1 MPATKRSSFGLD
13 EELARQLRAMGA
25 SLDPSVMAVSRA
37 LFSERVDLEMPAG
50 GARHYDVAYGS
61 DPRQKLDICAT
72 YGRDRP
78 VVLFVPGGGFT
89 GGDKSLCLHVPTFF
103 ARQGFVGV
111 AMNYRLAPEHR
122 WPDAA
127 RDVAAALDWIFDRIG
142 DCGGDPR
149 HVFVVAQSAGAAH
162 ASAALFDPRLR
173 PASIGSVRA
182 TVLLNGVYRLEP
194 EAMSPGAA
202 AYFGEDAAT
211 HADRSPITAVD
222 ASAPPTMLAV
232 AELDPPRFAIQF
244 EAMAERLAE
253 VGSVPRTFHLEGHN
267 HLSPVLGL
275 GGRGDLF
282 GPTLV
287 EAFARYL

>member
-1 MPATKRSSFGLD
+1 MPATKSSSFGLD
-13 EELARQLRAMGA
+13 DTLARELRDLGA
-25 SLDPSVMAVSRA
+25 VLTSAVIDKSRA
-37 LFSERVDLEMPAG
+37 LFAGRIDLEMPAG
-50 GARHYDVAYGS
+50 GARHYDVAYGP

-111 AMNYRLAPEHR
+111 AMNYRLAPSHR

-127 RDVAAALDWIFDRIG
+127 QDVAAALDWICDRIG
-142 DCGGDPR
+142 DCGGDPQR
-149 HVFVVAQSAGAAH
+149 VFVVAQSAGATH
-162 ASAALFDPRLR
+162 ASSALFDPRLR

-182 TVLLNGVYRLEP
+182 AMLMSGVYRLEP

-202 AYFGEDAAT
+202 AYFGADAAT
-211 HADRSPITAVD
+211 HADRSPIAAVD

-244 EAMAERLAE
+244 EAMAERLAQ
-253 VGSVPRTFHLEGHN
+253 VGPIARTFFLESHN
-267 HLSPVLGL
+267 HLSPILGL
-275 GGRGDLF
+275 GGPGDLF

-287 EAFARYL
+287 EEFRRLL